1 MRTIGL
7 AGQEEL
13 RQTARRS
20 AYKHRDQAMY
30 QVTAGESQPKPNCKV
45 HLSRAACTCC
55 GGEPWGVGGR
65 RHNSAVNE
73 TATAVLLAASGGIGA
88 FAGAAITTALNYRTQ
103 DKTHRREQLR
113 RDAETLGPVH
123 EYLFATSPDRLAMN
137 APVSDQ
143 GTGELYDRLIERRD
157 QHISAVQ
164 ILSAGHPDA
173 KVRSVARELPTALF
187 NSLTSAGWVMRDRV
201 YEGKRYD
208 VANEDHQHALDL
220 LRELDERTTAYG
232 DK

>member
-1 MRTIGL
+1 MANRG
-7 AGQEEL
+7 
-13 RQTARRS
+13 
-20 AYKHRDQAMY
+20 
-30 QVTAGESQPKPNCKV
+30 
-45 HLSRAACTCC
+45 
-55 GGEPWGVGGR
+55 GVGGR
-65 RHNSAVNE
+65 RHNGAVNE

-113 RDAETLGPVH
+113 RDAETLGPIH

-143 GTGELYDRLIERRD
+143 GTGEQYDRLIERRD

-164 ILSAGHPDA
+164 ILAAGHPDA
-173 KVRSVARELPTALF
+173 KVRSVARELTTALF
-187 NSLTSAGWVMRDRV
+187 NGLTSAGWVMRDRV